1 MQTFIPQNPDY
12 QAVVAEKMLGNHF
25 MNHLG
30 FQSTVVKPG
39 YIEGFL
45 NIEEHHRQQ
54 IGFIHGGVIAT
65 LADLAAGFASF
76 TLVKAGEAVVT
87 AEMKIS
93 YLNPGIGNKAFCKG
107 YVIKA
112 GRMLHFAEAEI
123 YAENKGEMVLI
134 AKGSATYAVI
144 VPQI

>member
-12 QAVVAEKMLGNHF
+12 QAVISEKMQGNHF

-30 FQSTVVKPG
+30 FKPLLVKSG
-39 YIEGFL
+39 YVEGFL
-45 NIEEHHRQQ
+45 DIEDHHRQQ

-65 LADLAAGFASF
+65 LADLVAGFASF

-93 YLNPGIGNKAFCKG
+93 YLNPGIGNKAICKG

-123 YAENKGEMVLI
+123 YAENNGEMVLI
-134 AKGSATYAVI
+134 AKGYATYAVI
-144 VPQI
+144 VPQV